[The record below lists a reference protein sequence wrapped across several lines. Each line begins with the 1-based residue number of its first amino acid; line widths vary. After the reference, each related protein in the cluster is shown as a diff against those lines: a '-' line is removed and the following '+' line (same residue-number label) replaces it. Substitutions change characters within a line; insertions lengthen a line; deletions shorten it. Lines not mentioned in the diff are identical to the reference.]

1 MEENQNNS
9 WDEISDDMAEVKRK
23 IKDKVTIENS
33 IDDLKNSF
41 QSTIENSRDLLINLM
56 NAVDETVKDKEI
68 RSESKEIIMKIS
80 FELTDLIENGKI
92 KFQIFLKK
100 RKSKFI

>member
-68 RSESKEIIMKIS
+68 RSESKEIIMKMS
-80 FELTDLIENGKI
+80 FELTDLIENGKNKI
-92 KFQIFLKK
+92 SNLVKEEEE
-100 RKSKFI
+100 

>member
-9 WDEISDDMAEVKRK
+9 WDEISDDIAEVKRK

-41 QSTIENSRDLLINLM
+41 QSIIENSKDILINLM

-68 RSESKEIIMKIS
+68 RSESKEIIMKMS
-80 FELTDLIENGKI
+80 FELTDLIENGKNKI
-92 KFQIFLKK
+92 SNLVKEEEE
-100 RKSKFI
+100 

>member
-80 FELTDLIENGKI
+80 FELTDLIENGKNKI
-92 KFQIFLKK
+92 SNLLKEEEE
-100 RKSKFI
+100 

>member
-1 MEENQNNS
+1 MEENQNSS

-41 QSTIENSRDLLINLM
+41 QSIIENSKDILINLM

-68 RSESKEIIMKIS
+68 RSESKEIIMKMS
-80 FELTDLIENGKI
+80 FELTDLIENGKNKI
-92 KFQIFLKK
+92 SNLVKEEEE
-100 RKSKFI
+100 

>member
-80 FELTDLIENGKI
+80 FELTDLIENGKNKI
-92 KFQIFLKK
+92 SNLLKDEEE
-100 RKSKFI
+100 

>member
-41 QSTIENSRDLLINLM
+41 QSIIENSRDLLINLM

-80 FELTDLIENGKI
+80 FELTDLIENGKNKI
-92 KFQIFLKK
+92 SNLLKEEEE
-100 RKSKFI
+100 

>member
-9 WDEISDDMAEVKRK
+9 WDEISDDIAEVKRK

-68 RSESKEIIMKIS
+68 RSESKEIIMKMS
-80 FELTDLIENGKI
+80 FELTDLIENGKNKI
-92 KFQIFLKK
+92 SNLVKEEEE
-100 RKSKFI
+100 

>member
-1 MEENQNNS
+1 
-9 WDEISDDMAEVKRK
+9 MAEVKRK

-41 QSTIENSRDLLINLM
+41 QSIIENSKDILINLM

-68 RSESKEIIMKIS
+68 RSESKEIIMKMS
-80 FELTDLIENGKI
+80 FELTDLIENGKNKI
-92 KFQIFLKK
+92 SNLVKEEEE
-100 RKSKFI
+100 

>member
-68 RSESKEIIMKIS
+68 RSESKEIIMKINI
-80 FELTDLIENGKI
+80 ELTDLIENGKNKI
-92 KFQIFLKK
+92 SNLLKDEEE
-100 RKSKFI
+100 

>member
-41 QSTIENSRDLLINLM
+41 QSIIENSKDILINLM

-68 RSESKEIIMKIS
+68 RSESKEIIMKMS
-80 FELTDLIENGKI
+80 FELTDLIENGKNKI
-92 KFQIFLKK
+92 SNLVKEEEE
-100 RKSKFI
+100 

>member
-9 WDEISDDMAEVKRK
+9 WDGISDDMEEVKRK

-41 QSTIENSRDLLINLM
+41 QSIIENSKDILINLM

-68 RSESKEIIMKIS
+68 RSESKEIIMKMS
-80 FELTDLIENGKI
+80 FELTDLIENGKNKI
-92 KFQIFLKK
+92 SNLVKEEEE
-100 RKSKFI
+100 

>member
-9 WDEISDDMAEVKRK
+9 WEEISDDMAEVKRK

-41 QSTIENSRDLLINLM
+41 QSIIENSKDILINLM

-68 RSESKEIIMKIS
+68 RSESKEIIMKMS
-80 FELTDLIENGKI
+80 FELTDLIENGKNKI
-92 KFQIFLKK
+92 SNLVKEEEE
-100 RKSKFI
+100 

>member
-41 QSTIENSRDLLINLM
+41 QSIIENSKDILINLM

-68 RSESKEIIMKIS
+68 RSESKEIIMKMS
-80 FELTDLIENGKI
+80 FELTDLIENGKNKI
-92 KFQIFLKK
+92 SNLLKEEEE
-100 RKSKFI
+100 

>member
-41 QSTIENSRDLLINLM
+41 QSIIENSKDILINLM

-68 RSESKEIIMKIS
+68 RSESKEIIMKMS
-80 FELTDLIENGKI
+80 FELTDLIENGKNKI
-92 KFQIFLKK
+92 SHLVKEEEE
-100 RKSKFI
+100 

>member
-9 WDEISDDMAEVKRK
+9 WDEISDEMAEVKRK

-41 QSTIENSRDLLINLM
+41 QSIIENS
-56 NAVDETVKDKEI
+56 KDTKLVEKT
-68 RSESKEIIMKIS
+68 SES
-80 FELTDLIENGKI
+80 I
-92 KFQIFLKK
+92 KLEFLFFLESFLKIPQYP
-100 RKSKFI
+100 SGETLL